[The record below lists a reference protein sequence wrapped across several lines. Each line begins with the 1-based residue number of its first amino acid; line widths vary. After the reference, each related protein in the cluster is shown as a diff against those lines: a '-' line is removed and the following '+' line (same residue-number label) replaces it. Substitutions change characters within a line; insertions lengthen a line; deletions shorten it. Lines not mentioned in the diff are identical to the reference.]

1 MIRFLAKILM
11 DDPDKYEDPGVRRVY
26 GMLCGAV
33 GIGLNILLFAAKY
46 LAGLLSHSIAITA
59 DAFNNLSDA
68 GSSVITLLGFKI
80 AGRKADSEHPFRH
93 GQAEYVAGL
102 IVAIVIIFMGFD
114 LAKTSVQK
122 IFTPDETH
130 YTTVTVVIV
139 AVAIVTKLV
148 LGAYTKKMGKETDSS
163 ALTASGAD
171 ATFDAV
177 ISAGTLAGALVTM
190 ASGVV
195 IDGWIGCIIS
205 VVILKAGLEM
215 LLDTLS
221 SIVGRR
227 ADAQLAQEL
236 KTRLC
241 SIDGILG
248 AYDLVLHNY
257 GPTRAMGSV
266 NVAVYD
272 WHTAADL
279 HALSKKAQALIWEEY
294 RIYLYIGFYAVNT
307 HDDALRVLEDQ
318 VRGECKAYPEVLS
331 IHAFFENQETG
342 TISFDAVVDFAC
354 RDSLALIHRM
364 EEELAAKHPGRR
376 FAIKID
382 RAYSD

>member
-1 MIRFLAKILM
+1 MTEEKREQSRDRQIVRASLVGVGANVLLAAFK
-11 DDPDKYEDPGVRRVY
+11 
-26 GMLCGAV
+26 A
-33 GIGLNILLFAAKY
+33 F
-46 LAGLLSHSIAITA
+46 AGLLAHSIAIVL
-59 DAFNNLSDA
+59 DALNNLSDA
-68 GSSVITLLGFKI
+68 LSSVITIVGMKLAALPADKKHPFGHGRAEYLSAILI
-80 AGRKADSEHPFRH
+80 AGLVLA
-93 GQAEYVAGL
+93 AGVSAL
-102 IVAIVIIFMGFD
+102 VE
-114 LAKTSVQK
+114 SVKK
-122 IFTPDETH
+122 IFHPEPADYSVLTL
-130 YTTVTVVIV
+130 VIV
-139 AVAIVTKLV
+139 AAAIVVKLLLGRYTQRVGRATKS
-148 LGAYTKKMGKETDSS
+148 DS
-163 ALTASGAD
+163 LIASGAD

-190 ASGVV
+190 ASGYV
-195 IDGWIGCIIS
+195 IDGWIGCVIS

-227 ADAQLAQEL
+227 ADTQLAQEL

-318 VRGECKAYPEVLS
+318 VRGGCKAYPEVLS

>member
-1 MIRFLAKILM
+1 MAASKETLRDRLI
-11 DDPDKYEDPGVRRVY
+11 VRTSV
-26 GMLCGAV
+26 V
-33 GIGLNILLFAAKY
+33 GIVTNLCLVAFKLLVGV
-46 LAGLLSHSIAITA
+46 LANSIAIIL
-59 DAFNNLSDA
+59 DAMNNLSDA
-68 GSSVITLLGFKI
+68 LSSVITILGTKLAGRPPDQKHPFGYGRVEYLTGILI
-80 AGRKADSEHPFRH
+80 AGIILF
-93 GQAEYVAGL
+93 AGASFA
-102 IVAIVIIFMGFD
+102 V
-114 LAKTSVQK
+114 TSVQK

-354 RDSLALIHRM
+354 LDSLALIHRM
-364 EEELAAKHPGRR
+364 EEELGQLGGYLAVMEVR

>member
-1 MIRFLAKILM
+1 MAASKETLRDRLI
-11 DDPDKYEDPGVRRVY
+11 VRTSV
-26 GMLCGAV
+26 V
-33 GIGLNILLFAAKY
+33 GIVTNLCLVAFKLLVGV
-46 LAGLLSHSIAITA
+46 LANSIAIIL
-59 DAFNNLSDA
+59 DAMNNLSDA
-68 GSSVITLLGFKI
+68 LSSVITILGTKLAGRPPDAKHPFGYGRVEYLTGILI
-80 AGRKADSEHPFRH
+80 AGIVLF
-93 GQAEYVAGL
+93 AGASFA
-102 IVAIVIIFMGFD
+102 V
-114 LAKTSVQK
+114 TSVEK
-122 IFTPDETH
+122 IFHPDETH
-130 YTTVTVVIV
+130 YTLLTVVII
-139 AVAIVTKLV
+139 AVAIVTKMV

>member
-1 MIRFLAKILM
+1 M
-11 DDPDKYEDPGVRRVY
+11 
-26 GMLCGAV
+26 
-33 GIGLNILLFAAKY
+33 
-46 LAGLLSHSIAITA
+46 
-59 DAFNNLSDA
+59 
-68 GSSVITLLGFKI
+68 
-80 AGRKADSEHPFRH
+80 
-93 GQAEYVAGL
+93 
-102 IVAIVIIFMGFD
+102 VII
-114 LAKTSVQK
+114 
-122 IFTPDETH
+122 
-130 YTTVTVVIV
+130 
-139 AVAIVTKLV
+139 AVAIITKLL
-148 LGAYTKKMGKETDSS
+148 LGAYTKKMGRETDSS

-205 VVILKAGLEM
+205 VAILKAGLEM

>member
-1 MIRFLAKILM
+1 MAASKETLRDRLI
-11 DDPDKYEDPGVRRVY
+11 VRTSV
-26 GMLCGAV
+26 V
-33 GIGLNILLFAAKY
+33 GIVTNLCLVAFKLLVGV
-46 LAGLLSHSIAITA
+46 LANSIAIIL
-59 DAFNNLSDA
+59 DAMNNLSDA
-68 GSSVITLLGFKI
+68 LSSVITILGTKLAGRPPDQKHPFGYGRVEYLTGILI
-80 AGRKADSEHPFRH
+80 AGIILF
-93 GQAEYVAGL
+93 AGASFA
-102 IVAIVIIFMGFD
+102 V
-114 LAKTSVQK
+114 TSVQK

-248 AYDLVLHNY
+248 AYDLVL
-257 GPTRAMGSV
+257 
-266 NVAVYD
+266 
-272 WHTAADL
+272 L

>member
-1 MIRFLAKILM
+1 MFEEERQIRIMNELTEHRSMSVADLARILNVSGSTIRRDLTSMEQNGLIRRTHGGAMIVEEVA
-11 DDPDKYEDPGVRRVY
+11 E
-26 GMLCGAV
+26 
-33 GIGLNILLFAAKY
+33 
-46 LAGLLSHSIAITA
+46 
-59 DAFNNLSDA
+59 NLSYDRR
-68 GSSVITLLGFKI
+68 SSRDSDLKEKI
-80 AGRKADSEHPFRH
+80 AA
-93 GQAEYVAGL
+93 AAAGL
-102 IVAIVIIFMGFD
+102 IRDGETILLNSSSVTSLMPRYMTARNLTVI
-114 LAKTSVQK
+114 TN
-122 IFTPDETH
+122 
-130 YTTVTVVIV
+130 
-139 AVAIVTKLV
+139 
-148 LGAYTKKMGKETDSS
+148 
-163 ALTASGAD
+163 
-171 ATFDAV
+171 
-177 ISAGTLAGALVTM
+177 
-190 ASGVV
+190 
-195 IDGWIGCIIS
+195 
-205 VVILKAGLEM
+205 
-215 LLDTLS
+215 
-221 SIVGRR
+221 SIRI
-227 ADAQLAQEL
+227 AQEL

>member
-1 MIRFLAKILM
+1 M
-11 DDPDKYEDPGVRRVY
+11 
-26 GMLCGAV
+26 
-33 GIGLNILLFAAKY
+33 
-46 LAGLLSHSIAITA
+46 
-59 DAFNNLSDA
+59 
-68 GSSVITLLGFKI
+68 
-80 AGRKADSEHPFRH
+80 
-93 GQAEYVAGL
+93 
-102 IVAIVIIFMGFD
+102 
-114 LAKTSVQK
+114 TSVEK
-122 IFTPDETH
+122 IFHPDETR
-130 YTTVTVVIV
+130 YTLLTVVII
-139 AVAIVTKLV
+139 AVAIVTKLL
-148 LGAYTKKMGKETDSS
+148 LGAYTKKMGRETESS

-190 ASGVV
+190 TTSYV
-195 IDGWIGCIIS
+195 IDGWIGCVIS

-227 ADAQLAQEL
+227 ADTQLAQEL

-241 SIDGILG
+241 AIDGILG

-272 WHTAADL
+272 WRTATDL
-279 HALSKKAQALIWEEY
+279 HALSKKAQAILWEEY

-307 HDDALRVLEDQ
+307 QDAALRALEDQ
-318 VRGECKAYPEVLS
+318 VRGACKAYPEVLS
-331 IHAFFENQETG
+331 IHAFFENPQTG
-342 TISFDAVVDFAC
+342 EISFDAVVDFAC
-354 RDSLALIHRM
+354 RDSLALVRQM
-364 EEELAAKHPGRR
+364 EADLAAKYPGRR
-376 FAIKID
+376 FAIKVD